1 MSAVNTRPT
10 LRSVIG
16 RGHMI
21 LALVAV
27 SLASVSLTL
36 LGVLA
41 LRVYAEHNLH
51 LIARSINY
59 TVEAAVVFN
68 DSAAATEALSLIA
81 STEEV
86 ARAEVFDANGKL
98 LAQWVRPDTGML
110 SRVELELA
118 HTLLEQPISQ
128 PILHQGRTVGSIHLT
143 GHGASLLRF
152 LLSGLAGI
160 LICTALSAWV
170 ALHLAQRLLRG
181 ITGPLQSL
189 AAVAHAAR
197 SERDFDRR
205 VPPAQIAEL
214 DSLGSDFNALL
225 GEMEAWQSHLQ
236 SENETLAHQA
246 SHDSLTG
253 LPNRAFFEGRLI
265 RALRSAAKLNERV
278 AVLFLD
284 SDRFKD
290 INDNFGH
297 AAGDAVLVAVAERVR
312 AQLRE
317 DDLAPCS
324 MPPTPRCTRP
334 SACRWAASK
343 RRSRRAPSSMFNT
356 GVDPLFST
364 ARFMFITLLVALLAL
379 GGCQTAPPK
388 GLTPAQVAVLKQQ
401 GFELTDEGWAFGLS
415 GKVLFGSDIEALN
428 KPSTDIVERIGKA
441 LLGVGIE
448 RVRVDGHTDASGK
461 EAYNQQLSLRRAKS
475 VAKVLTGVG
484 MKEENIQLRG
494 LGSSEPVA
502 SNTTVAGR
510 TENRRVS
517 IVVIAD

>member
-1 MSAVNTRPT
+1 MSIEKARPT

-16 RGHMI
+16 RGHLI

-27 SLASVSLTL
+27 ILASVSLTL

-86 ARAEVFDANGKL
+86 AQADVFDANGKL
-98 LAQWVRPDTGML
+98 LAHWERPDTGML

-118 HTLLEQPISQ
+118 RTLLEQPIIQ
-128 PILHQGRTVGSIHLT
+128 PILHQGQTIGSIHIV
-143 GHGASLLRF
+143 GHGGSLLRF

-170 ALHLAQRLLRG
+170 ALHLARRLLRG
-181 ITGPLQSL
+181 ITGPLQRL

-197 SERDFDRR
+197 SERDFDQR

-265 RALRSAAKLNERV
+265 RALRSAAKVNGRV

-284 SDRFKD
+284 SDRFKH

-312 AQLRE
+312 AQLRD
-317 DDLAPCS
+317 DDLVARLGGDEFAILLTPLHKPEDAQRIADKIIAS
-324 MPPTPRCTRP
+324 MDVPIQLPGNTQVLTSLSIGIATYPEHGATP
-334 SACRWAASK
+334 
-343 RRSRRAPSSMFNT
+343 
-356 GVDPLFST
+356 G
-364 ARFMFITLLVALLAL
+364 TLLNAADAAMYQAKRSSQ
-379 GGCQTAPPK
+379 GGQQTA
-388 GLTPAQVAVLKQQ
+388 
-401 GFELTDEGWAFGLS
+401 E
-415 GKVLFGSDIEALN
+415 
-428 KPSTDIVERIGKA
+428 
-441 LLGVGIE
+441 
-448 RVRVDGHTDASGK
+448 
-461 EAYNQQLSLRRAKS
+461 
-475 VAKVLTGVG
+475 
-484 MKEENIQLRG
+484 
-494 LGSSEPVA
+494 SEPTA
-502 SNTTVAGR
+502 ATIHHRS
-510 TENRRVS
+510 
-517 IVVIAD
+517 

>member
-1 MSAVNTRPT
+1 MSAVNMRPT

-128 PILHQGRTVGSIHLT
+128 PILHQGRTVGSIHLS

-246 SHDSLTG
+246 NHDSLTG

-317 DDLAPCS
+317 DDLVARLGGDEFAILLAPLHKLEDAQRIADKIIAS
-324 MPPTPRCTRP
+324 MDQPIPVPGNTQVLTSLSIGIAIYPDHGATP
-334 SACRWAASK
+334 
-343 RRSRRAPSSMFNT
+343 
-356 GVDPLFST
+356 G
-364 ARFMFITLLVALLAL
+364 TLLNAADAAMYQAKRLSL
-379 GGCQTAPPK
+379 GGQQTA
-388 GLTPAQVAVLKQQ
+388 
-401 GFELTDEGWAFGLS
+401 
-415 GKVLFGSDIEALN
+415 
-428 KPSTDIVERIGKA
+428 
-441 LLGVGIE
+441 
-448 RVRVDGHTDASGK
+448 
-461 EAYNQQLSLRRAKS
+461 
-475 VAKVLTGVG
+475 
-484 MKEENIQLRG
+484 
-494 LGSSEPVA
+494 EPE
-502 SNTTVAGR
+502 SP
-510 TENRRVS
+510 
-517 IVVIAD
+517 VVNVQHRS

>member
-1 MSAVNTRPT
+1 MTAVKVRPT

-16 RGHMI
+16 RGHLI

-27 SLASVSLTL
+27 TLASVSLTL

-86 ARAEVFDANGKL
+86 AKAEVFDANGKL
-98 LAQWVRPDTGML
+98 LAHWTRPDNGML
-110 SRVELELA
+110 SRVELALA

-128 PILHQGRTVGSIHLT
+128 PILHQGRTIGSIHLT

-170 ALHLAQRLLRG
+170 ALHLARRLLRG
-181 ITGPLQSL
+181 ITAPLQSL

-197 SERDFDRR
+197 SERDFERR

-214 DSLGSDFNALL
+214 HSLGSDFNALL
-225 GEMEAWQSHLQ
+225 GEMQAWQSHLQ

-246 SHDSLTG
+246 NHDSLTG

-265 RALRSAAKLNERV
+265 RALRSAAKAKEQL
-278 AVLFLD
+278 AVLYLD

-297 AAGDAVLVAVAERVR
+297 AAGDAVLVAVADRVR

-317 DDLAPCS
+317 DDLVARLGGDEFAILLAPLHKLEDAQRIADNINAS
-324 MPPTPRCTRP
+324 MDMPIPVPGNAQVLTSLSIGIALYPDHGATP
-334 SACRWAASK
+334 
-343 RRSRRAPSSMFNT
+343 
-356 GVDPLFST
+356 G
-364 ARFMFITLLVALLAL
+364 TLLNAADVAMYQAKRSSL
-379 GGCQTAPPK
+379 GGQQTAESE
-388 GLTPAQVAVLKQQ
+388 TP
-401 GFELTDEGWAFGLS
+401 
-415 GKVLFGSDIEALN
+415 
-428 KPSTDIVERIGKA
+428 
-441 LLGVGIE
+441 
-448 RVRVDGHTDASGK
+448 
-461 EAYNQQLSLRRAKS
+461 
-475 VAKVLTGVG
+475 
-484 MKEENIQLRG
+484 
-494 LGSSEPVA
+494 
-502 SNTTVAGR
+502 
-510 TENRRVS
+510 
-517 IVVIAD
+517 VVNVQHRS

>member
-1 MSAVNTRPT
+1 MKAVKARPT

-27 SLASVSLTL
+27 TLASVSLTL

-86 ARAEVFDANGKL
+86 AEAEVFDANGKL
-98 LAQWVRPDTGML
+98 LAKWIRPETGML

-128 PILHQGRTVGSIHLT
+128 PILHQGKAIGSIHLT
-143 GHGASLLRF
+143 GHGGSLLRF

-160 LICTALSAWV
+160 LICTALSAWI
-170 ALHLAQRLLRG
+170 ALHLARRLLRG

-205 VPPAQIAEL
+205 VPPARIAEL
-214 DSLGSDFNALL
+214 DNLGSDFNALL

-236 SENETLAHQA
+236 SENESLAHQA
-246 SHDSLTG
+246 NHDSLTG

-265 RALRSAAKLNERV
+265 RALRSAAKAKEQV
-278 AVLFLD
+278 AVLYLD
-284 SDRFKD
+284 SDRFKE
-290 INDNFGH
+290 INDSFGH

-317 DDLAPCS
+317 DDLVARLGGDEFAILLAPLHKAQDAERIAEKIIAS
-324 MPPTPRCTRP
+324 MDLPIPVPGNTQVLTSLSIGIAIYPEHGATP
-334 SACRWAASK
+334 
-343 RRSRRAPSSMFNT
+343 
-356 GVDPLFST
+356 G
-364 ARFMFITLLVALLAL
+364 TLLNAADTAMYQAKRLSS
-379 GGCQTAPPK
+379 GGQQTA
-388 GLTPAQVAVLKQQ
+388 
-401 GFELTDEGWAFGLS
+401 E
-415 GKVLFGSDIEALN
+415 SDN
-428 KPSTDIVERIGKA
+428 
-441 LLGVGIE
+441 
-448 RVRVDGHTDASGK
+448 
-461 EAYNQQLSLRRAKS
+461 
-475 VAKVLTGVG
+475 
-484 MKEENIQLRG
+484 
-494 LGSSEPVA
+494 PVVNVQHR
-502 SNTTVAGR
+502 S
-510 TENRRVS
+510 
-517 IVVIAD
+517 

>member
-1 MSAVNTRPT
+1 MSAVNVRPT

-128 PILHQGRTVGSIHLT
+128 PILHQGRTVGSIHLG

-246 SHDSLTG
+246 NHDSLTG

-317 DDLAPCS
+317 DDLVARLGGDEFAILLAPLHKLEDAQRIADKIIAS
-324 MPPTPRCTRP
+324 MDQPIPVPGNTQVLTSLSIGIAIYPDHGATP
-334 SACRWAASK
+334 
-343 RRSRRAPSSMFNT
+343 
-356 GVDPLFST
+356 G
-364 ARFMFITLLVALLAL
+364 TLLNAADAAMYQAKRLSL
-379 GGCQTAPPK
+379 GGQQTAEPES
-388 GLTPAQVAVLKQQ
+388 AVVNVQHR
-401 GFELTDEGWAFGLS
+401 S
-415 GKVLFGSDIEALN
+415 
-428 KPSTDIVERIGKA
+428 
-441 LLGVGIE
+441 
-448 RVRVDGHTDASGK
+448 
-461 EAYNQQLSLRRAKS
+461 
-475 VAKVLTGVG
+475 
-484 MKEENIQLRG
+484 
-494 LGSSEPVA
+494 
-502 SNTTVAGR
+502 
-510 TENRRVS
+510 
-517 IVVIAD
+517 